1 MKNTKQTEQKFK
13 VYCSTNIK
21 NSVNKELVD
30 TLIANN
36 EPLILEAVAS
46 SNSVDLDGDYMTND
60 CLEDMKEQAI
70 GLNIFLDHDHTI
82 DKIVGS
88 VTEVVETSSDIFK
101 VKFSVLPK
109 YEWYLTDLLDN
120 NINLG
125 LSIGASVL
133 DYENT
138 DDGWKINKVK
148 LVEISIVGI
157 PANWDTFGT
166 VQTSKELGMV
176 TAKCFN
182 GACKQIIDD
191 LSLQKDLAFKEFE
204 DGEDVDDDGIITE
217 EEVIKLINQA
227 LIELKDQI
235 ITEIVSE
242 YHLDSKETLPQANT
256 PSEAVNQSTSS
267 DDEDKEKNLDME
279 KEEVV
284 ELIKEHSLTIDM
296 IKEVV
301 LDTLKEVKEAEAEVT
316 EEDPIVKE
324 EEVEVTDVD
333 EETIIKEE
341 EVEIEKS
348 SEEEVEDEEPE
359 IEKSSEEIV
368 DIEKSS
374 EEQEV
379 VDVTETFDM
388 EELRK
393 SIKEELRAEV
403 EKEIEEELLKE
414 LSTERKPVAHEQPQ
428 TEKVEKEANSEEKVE
443 KSGNVMS
450 ARKMA
455 EYLIG

>member
-1 MKNTKQTEQKFK
+1 M
-13 VYCSTNIK
+13 
-21 NSVNKELVD
+21 
-30 TLIANN
+30 
-36 EPLILEAVAS
+36 
-46 SNSVDLDGDYMTND
+46 DLDGDYMTNE
-60 CLEDMKEQAI
+60 LFGRYERTSFI

-204 DGEDVDDDGIITE
+204 DGEDADDDGIITE

-267 DDEDKEKNLDME
+267 DDEDKEKKFGYGKRRSCRVN
-279 KEEVV
+279 
-284 ELIKEHSLTIDM
+284 
-296 IKEVV
+296 
-301 LDTLKEVKEAEAEVT
+301 
-316 EEDPIVKE
+316 
-324 EEVEVTDVD
+324 
-333 EETIIKEE
+333 
-341 EVEIEKS
+341 
-348 SEEEVEDEEPE
+348 
-359 IEKSSEEIV
+359 
-368 DIEKSS
+368 
-374 EEQEV
+374 QR
-379 VDVTETFDM
+379 TF
-388 EELRK
+388 
-393 SIKEELRAEV
+393 I
-403 EKEIEEELLKE
+403 
-414 LSTERKPVAHEQPQ
+414 
-428 TEKVEKEANSEEKVE
+428 NC
-443 KSGNVMS
+443 
-450 ARKMA
+450 
-455 EYLIG
+455 